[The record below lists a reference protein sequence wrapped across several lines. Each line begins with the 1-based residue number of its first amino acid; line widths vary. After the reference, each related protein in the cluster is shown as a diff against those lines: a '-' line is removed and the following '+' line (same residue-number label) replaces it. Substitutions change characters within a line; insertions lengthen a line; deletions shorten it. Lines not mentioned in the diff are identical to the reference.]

1 MGEGSIAPFNAL
13 LVEGIPGIGKST
25 LIDALIRRHVN
36 SAEVR
41 QIRSLVHLCQAHTF
55 GPLASPEDAGTL
67 TVKDNLDHLEH
78 IVSHVEWLQR
88 SVRDHK
94 RQSCFALV
102 DTLHLTHCLRPGVL
116 RWEDVAT
123 FDHRLARLGCKLIV
137 LQAGTEVVW
146 ERSVE
151 ARTTWSFLRNYMSKF
166 GRTDEELHRY
176 FMYEQEKFI
185 EMFEKSMMPKLL
197 MPNDGDME
205 SIEGEA
211 YKFWRE
217 AVDVEA
223 GQTSLT

>member
-1 MGEGSIAPFNAL
+1 MEEDSIAPFNAL

-36 SAEVR
+36 SAAIR
-41 QIRSLVHLCQAHTF
+41 QTRTLVHLCQAHTL

-67 TVKDNLDHLEH
+67 TVEDNLNHLEQ

-88 SVRDHK
+88 SVQDHR

-116 RWEDVAT
+116 TWQAVAA
-123 FDHRLARLGCKLIV
+123 FDRRLAATGCKLII
-137 LQAGTEVVW
+137 LQAEAGVVW
-146 ERSVE
+146 ERSIE

-166 GRTDEELHRY
+166 GRTDEELHKY
-176 FMYEQEKFI
+176 FMYEQEQFI
-185 EMFEKSMMPKLL
+185 QMFEKSAMPKLL
-197 MPNDGDME
+197 MPNDGDVE
-205 SIEGEA
+205 SIEDEA

-217 AVDVEA
+217 AMDVEA
-223 GQTSLT
+223 GQLA